1 MSAKDDRSGK
11 VPEWMVERLAAG
23 GLTPARTRD
32 VEQRLAGEPG
42 GQARVAAIVESNAD
56 ILSAHPPAAMA
67 EAIRQR
73 AEAVA
78 RREAAARP
86 RRTPWLVGLPALAL
100 GAVALVLVV
109 RSAPQSQGEAGD
121 YEGIKGPP
129 SLHVYRKAGK
139 AVERLADGAAAH
151 AGDELQLAYNAKGK
165 RYGALLSLDG
175 AGRVTFH
182 LPETGGKAEAL
193 PKGVVTLPHAYQLD
207 AAPAFE
213 RFVFVVGDRPFDIAG
228 LPDVVRGATP
238 PPAGTETFSFTVRK
252 E

>member
-23 GLTPARTRD
+23 GLTPARARD
-32 VEQRLAGEPG
+32 VEHRLAAEPG
-42 GQARVAAIVESNAD
+42 GQARVAAIAESNAE

-73 AEAVA
+73 AQAAA

-86 RRTPWLVGLPALAL
+86 RRTPWLLGVPALAL
-100 GAVALVLVV
+100 GAVAVVLVV
-109 RSAPQSQGEAGD
+109 RPASQPPGEAGD

-139 AVERLADGAAAH
+139 TVERLGDGAAAR

-165 RYGALLSLDG
+165 RFGALLSLDG
-175 AGRVTFH
+175 AGRITFH

-213 RFVFVVGDRPFDIAG
+213 RFVFVVGDKPFDVGA
-228 LPDVVRGATP
+228 LPDFVRGATP